1 MINPVGL
8 TQIGPELKCSS
19 CCGFK
24 VSWVD
29 ALVYRRPSTCGDGFL
44 QREVGVAAKGTRLGN
59 DDLWQCVVFVPNR
72 VAWVS
77 YSSKVFWHLVGLT
90 FLVVISY
97 ILFQT
102 NQCI

>member
-19 CCGFK
+19 RCGFK

-59 DDLWQCVVFVPNR
+59 DDLWQCVVFVLNR
-72 VAWVS
+72 VAWV
-77 YSSKVFWHLVGLT
+77 G
-90 FLVVISY
+90 
-97 ILFQT
+97 
-102 NQCI
+102 